1 MVKPSKVE
9 TPSGVNS
16 GVFKL
21 FRFKNGRAVSV
32 LCNFFP
38 WLVFLFLFLM
48 ADVMWSTLLSIP
60 KRQ

>member
-32 LCNFFP
+32 LCNFFS
-38 WLVFLFLFLM
+38 LACVFVFVFNGRCN
-48 ADVMWSTLLSIP
+48 VVNTLSIP